1 MCRKDEPFYY
11 DSLKCCECSS
21 RNDLHGNRYS
31 GRVKC
36 FSCLSVELSK
46 KNKVKTIQIDVI
58 EVEIEE

>member
-31 GRVKC
+31 DRIMC
-36 FSCLSVELSK
+36 LSCLNQKLKQSET
-46 KNKVKTIQIDVI
+46 KTIQIDVI
-58 EVEIEE
+58 EVELEE